1 MKKMAIGF
9 GQSFNLHEQAL
20 YLQSR
25 RTELLSA
32 NLANAETPHYK
43 AKDFDFNAS
52 LQAAVRNPFG
62 NKVLNETNLKHIQ
75 PSKSDLRFDSMYRIP
90 FQVSLDGNTVE
101 SQVEMSA
108 FNDNAVRYMA
118 SLRFLNGKISS
129 LMSAIRGD

>member
-1 MKKMAIGF
+1 MSVSF

-52 LQAAVRNPFG
+52 LQAAVRNPYG
-62 NKVLNETNLKHIQ
+62 SKVLEETNLKHIQ
-75 PSKSDLRFDSMYRIP
+75 PNKSDLRFDAMYRIP
-90 FQVSLDGNTVE
+90 YQTSLDGNTVE
-101 SQVEMSA
+101 SQAEMSA
-108 FNDNAVRYMA
+108 FNDNSIRYMT
-118 SLRFLNGKISS
+118 SLRFLNGKIQT

>member
-1 MKKMAIGF
+1 MSFSF

-20 YLQSR
+20 YLQAR
-25 RTELLSA
+25 RTELLSS

-52 LQAAVRNPFG
+52 LKAAITNPFG
-62 NKVLNETNLKHIQ
+62 SKVLEETNLKHIQ
-75 PSKSDLRFDSMYRIP
+75 PNKSDLRFETLFRMP
-90 FQVSLDGNTVE
+90 HQTSLDGNTVE

-108 FNDNAVRYMA
+108 FNDNSIRYMA
-118 SLRFLNGKISS
+118 SLRFLNGKIQT

>member
-1 MKKMAIGF
+1 MSVSF

-62 NKVLNETNLKHIQ
+62 RKALSETSQKHIQ
-75 PSKSDLRFDSMYRIP
+75 PSNANLKFETLFRMP

-101 SQVEMSA
+101 AQVEMSE
-108 FNDNAVRYMA
+108 FNNNSIRYMA
-118 SLRFLNGKISS
+118 SLRFLNGKIKT
-129 LMSAIRGD
+129 LMTAIRGD